1 MSESQTNPAWDLL
14 VDLAAVPA
22 GPLHER
28 LKRRLRT
35 AIRSGRI
42 PVGATLPPSRVL
54 AGELGCSRWA
64 VTEAYAQL
72 TAEGYLA
79 ARAGSGTRVRWAGPA
94 AEAAPPAH
102 RAHPGRPRMDLA
114 PGLPDLRAF
123 PRAAWGN
130 AVRTAAID
138 AGVAELGYA
147 EPAGHHRL
155 RDVLVE
161 YLQRSRAASPVG
173 AQLTVTTSTSSSV
186 RRLCLA
192 LAAHGHRAV
201 AVENPGWT
209 PLATAAREAG
219 LEPVLVD
226 VDADGLRVPDLR
238 ALRGVRAVLVAPAH
252 QFPLGVVLS
261 PQRRTALLRWAD
273 DVDGLVLEDDYDAEF
288 RYDRPPVSTLQG
300 MAPRRVALLGSLSK
314 TLSPAVR
321 IGWML
326 LPQQWA
332 AALHDSEQNPPLPP
346 TLDQLAFAALLDS
359 GTYDRHLRRARRT
372 YRARRD
378 LLLEQLARHLPGGT
392 VSGAAAGLHLLL
404 HLPAGIMASRMVRDA
419 EARELHVADADQYR
433 HGAVGAPGLVL
444 GYGNIRNT
452 QIPEAVSVLADAV
465 ACQRG

>member
-1 MSESQTNPAWDLL
+1 M
-14 VDLAAVPA
+14 
-22 GPLHER
+22 
-28 LKRRLRT
+28 
-35 AIRSGRI
+35 
-42 PVGATLPPSRVL
+42 
-54 AGELGCSRWA
+54 
-64 VTEAYAQL
+64 
-72 TAEGYLA
+72 
-79 ARAGSGTRVRWAGPA
+79 
-94 AEAAPPAH
+94 
-102 RAHPGRPRMDLA
+102 
-114 PGLPDLRAF
+114 
-123 PRAAWGN
+123 
-130 AVRTAAID
+130 RTAAIN

-192 LAAHGHRAV
+192 LAAHGHRAI

-359 GTYDRHLRRARRT
+359 GTYDRHLRLRAGPT
-372 YRARRD
+372 A
-378 LLLEQLARHLPGGT
+378 P
-392 VSGAAAGLHLLL
+392 AAISCSSSSPDTS
-404 HLPAGIMASRMVRDA
+404 PA
-419 EARELHVADADQYR
+419 
-433 HGAVGAPGLVL
+433 AP
-444 GYGNIRNT
+444 
-452 QIPEAVSVLADAV
+452 
-465 ACQRG
+465 CRGRPPVCTCCCTCPPA

>member
-1 MSESQTNPAWDLL
+1 VSESHTNPAWDLL
-14 VDLAAVPA
+14 VDLDAVAP

-28 LKRRLRT
+28 LKRALRA
-35 AIRSGRI
+35 AIVSGRI

-72 TAEGYLA
+72 IAEGYLD
-79 ARAGSGTRVRWAGPA
+79 ARTGSGTRVRWAGPA
-94 AEAAPPAH
+94 SDADPPRS
-102 RAHPGRPRMDLA
+102 RAHPDRPRMDLA
-114 PGLPDLRAF
+114 PGLPDLRTF

-130 AVRTAAID
+130 ALRTAAID
-138 AGVAELGYA
+138 AGVADLGYA

-155 RDVLVE
+155 RGMLVE
-161 YLQRSRAASPVG
+161 YLQRSRAASPAG
-173 AQLTVTTSTSSSV
+173 AQLWVTTSTSSSV

-192 LAAHGHRAV
+192 LAARGHRAV

-261 PQRRTALLRWAD
+261 PERRTALLRWAD

-288 RYDRPPVSTLQG
+288 RYDRSPVATLQG

-321 IGWML
+321 LGWML

-332 AALHDSEQNPPLPP
+332 AALHDSEQGPPLPP

-378 LLLEQLARHLPGGT
+378 LLLEQLARHLPDGT

-404 HLPAGIMASRMVRDA
+404 HLPDGLDASRVLREA
-419 EARELHVADADQYR
+419 ESRELHVANADQYR
-433 HGAVGAPGLVL
+433 HGGVGAPGLVL
-444 GYGNIRNT
+444 GYGNIRNAL
-452 QIPEAVSVLADAV
+452 IPEAVSVLADVV
-465 ACQRG
+465 ARQRG